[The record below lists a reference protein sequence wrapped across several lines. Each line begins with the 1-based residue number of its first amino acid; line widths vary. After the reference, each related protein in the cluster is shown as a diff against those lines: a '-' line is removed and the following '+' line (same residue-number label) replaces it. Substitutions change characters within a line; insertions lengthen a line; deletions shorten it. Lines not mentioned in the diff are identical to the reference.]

1 MNDIKELVVTT
12 IKDTVE
18 INHYL
23 KEIMHKTSD
32 SFENILLAEQIRKNN
47 ETIMEII
54 CIYLES
60 TEEDENENGCD
71 YTLFRTSYIWNRP
84 RWQDTDR
91 HL

>member
-18 INHYL
+18 INHHL
-23 KEIMHKTSD
+23 GEIMHKTSD
-32 SFENILLAEQIRKNN
+32 SFENILLAKQIRKNN

-60 TEEDENENGCD
+60 TEEDENNGCD
-71 YTLFRTSYIWNRP
+71 YSLFTTSYIWNSP
-84 RWQDTDR
+84 RWQNTDR